1 MKDGGRW
8 TMTAKRTHS
17 RTLSMLRQRGDRR
30 AQPPSAAFDFACPDC
45 RTELRFLTVDELR
58 CPSDGTTYRHID
70 GIWRFLLPEREDFF
84 ARFIREY
91 EAVRRAEDRGSE
103 DSSYYRALPF
113 EDLTGRFRDD
123 WRIRSTSFHTLIEQ
137 VVSPLE
143 ARRTRPL
150 RVLDLG
156 AGNCWLSYR
165 LAERGHQ
172 VAAVDLLTNEFDGLG
187 AHVHY
192 NIDFTPVQAEFDRL
206 PFDTNQVHLAVFNG
220 SLHYS
225 IDYETT
231 LAAALRVLRHDGRLV
246 IVDSPVY
253 HDATSGEQ
261 MVHEREAQFED
272 AYGFPSNAIP
282 SENYLTFDRLNE
294 LEANLNLTWNI
305 IEPFYG
311 VRWALRPWKARLL
324 GRREPAKFLV
334 IVGRPAQPESSD
346 ERA

>member
-1 MKDGGRW
+1 MSH
-8 TMTAKRTHS
+8 KRTRGRPS
-17 RTLSMLRQRGDRR
+17 SMGHHPDEGGARSRR
-30 AQPPSAAFDFACPDC
+30 AFFEFACPDC
-45 RTELRFLTVDELR
+45 RTELQFTALDER
-58 CPSDGTTYRHID
+58 QCPQDGRTYRRVD
-70 GIWRFLLPEREDFF
+70 SIWRFLLPERQDLF
-84 ARFIREY
+84 ATFMREY
-91 EAVRRAEDRGSE
+91 ETVRCAEDRGSE
-103 DSSYYRALPF
+103 DPACYRALPF
-113 EDLTGRFRDD
+113 EDRTGRFRND
-123 WRIRSTSFHTLIEQ
+123 WRIRSTSFHTLIER

-165 LAERGHQ
+165 LAERGHR
-172 VAAVDLLTNEFDGLG
+172 VAAVDLLTNAFDGLG

-192 NIDFTPVQAEFDRL
+192 NVDFTPVQAEFDRL
-206 PFDTNQVHLAVFNG
+206 PFDANQVHLAVYNG

-261 MVHEREAQFED
+261 MVREREAQFED

-294 LEANLNLTWNI
+294 LEVNLPLTWNV

-311 VRWALRPWKARLL
+311 LRWALRPWKARLL

-334 IVGRPAQPESSD
+334 IVGRPTQPESSD
-346 ERA
+346 ERT